1 MSSKHY
7 PWRCLCLGLLQITI
21 TFPWRRITRH
31 LGHIF
36 FTDALTFIFLLK
48 NANYVFWANDGDRTR
63 EWRSHSPLP
72 YHLATPAR
80 HLYNTIS
87 KIELNVY
94 IFSRKSYKAGDVI
107 RTRNVQ
113 LVRMALYHWVTPACS
128 YNNKPNLI
136 CLEVPEKNKE

>member
-1 MSSKHY
+1 MLRISTNHHY
-7 PWRCLCLGLLQITI
+7 
-21 TFPWRRITRH
+21 FPMTTNYATLRAH
-31 LGHIF
+31 F
-36 FTDALTFIFLLK
+36 FYWCTNFHNINKILND
-48 NANYVFWANDGDRTR
+48 VFWANDGDRTR

-80 HLYNTIS
+80 HLTIQYQRYES
-87 KIELNVY
+87 M
-94 IFSRKSYKAGDVI
+94 SRFFNKNLKAGDVI

-113 LVRMALYHWVTPACS
+113 LGRMALYHWVTPACS